1 VTFNPGC
8 KPMSLLPG
16 ADPALRG
23 LRLPACWAHV
33 RAEEATIAQADATFA
48 TIQSRAGPQT
58 VELGPDGTTTTV
70 NSIPTVCL
78 QGVLLT
84 EGKWYYEVELIEEGM
99 VHRTKLGW
107 ADTMF
112 TSHANQNLGVG
123 DDKHSWSFCP
133 SNDDGDRGVIGD
145 RALKCFNGGR
155 EVWGDRWRPRD
166 VIGVAVRLLA
176 TY

>member
-1 VTFNPGC
+1 MTAQLG
-8 KPMSLLPG
+8 SAETGALPG
-16 ADPALRG
+16 TVKPLLSVVLPFSLEDNDNDADHSHIEWSDAIRA
-23 LRLPACWAHV
+23 RL
-33 RAEEATIAQADATFA
+33 D
-48 TIQSRAGPQT
+48 
-58 VELGPDGTTTTV
+58 
-70 NSIPTVCL
+70 
-78 QGVLLT
+78 
-84 EGKWYYEVELIEEGM
+84 EVELIEEGM